1 MSSNMSRWESNAQSA
16 YVPVLHEGTIVGF
29 CRPDYAPQMVRHLN
43 EVEHLKKALQLA
55 CYELTARM
63 GRSSESVSDLV
74 ESFLVKV
81 RRPVQGVALIAVL
94 LKERQAELDL
104 NDEEFVKFC
113 DSYRLSHEELM
124 AIYNEA
130 EVERHQLIPL
140 SRILGRSVD
149 EIINAWQGD
158 E

>member
-1 MSSNMSRWESNAQSA
+1 MSSNSARWESNTQAA
-16 YVPVLHEGTIVGF
+16 YVPVLHNGTIVGF
-29 CRPDYAPQMVRHLN
+29 CRPDYARKIVQPLN
-43 EVEHLKKALQLA
+43 EVEHLRKALQLA

-63 GRSSESVSDLV
+63 GRSSESVTDLV
-74 ESFLVKV
+74 ESFLMKV
-81 RRPVQGVALIAVL
+81 SRPLRGVALIAVL
-94 LKERQAELDL
+94 LKERQIELDL

-124 AIYNEA
+124 AIYNEE
-130 EVERHQLIPL
+130 EVDRHQLIPL

-149 EIINAWQGD
+149 EVINAWQGD